1 MKTKVFALLA
11 VLVMFAGVFTSCDKN
26 DLDPVIPQQNE
37 QLAQSA
43 PASKELRSSRAT
55 YTVAQR
61 YKNSYV
67 HDTPF
72 RHDIATG
79 FVSWFNCIARAH
91 GTPLLTVD
99 EVFRKCGVT
108 APDYYLHINTIKN
121 NYPSLTVSAFHG
133 NGQGT
138 SPKQELENYFSS
150 SAFHNG
156 RPCAI
161 LIENNYSGQW
171 KNVLVTVLTYQDGVV
186 YYQDAKALTLG
197 SLDIDTFVSR
207 AMLASDYGD
216 RINYILI

>member
-1 MKTKVFALLA
+1 MNLKAALLA
-11 VLVMFAGVFTSCDKN
+11 VLVMIAGVMTSCDKN
-26 DLDPVIPQQNE
+26 DLAPVIPQQNE
-37 QLAQSA
+37 QLVQEVA
-43 PASKELRSSRAT
+43 ASKELRSSRAT

-61 YKNSYV
+61 YKNNYV

-72 RHDIATG
+72 RHNIATG

-99 EVFRKCGVT
+99 EVFTRCGVT
-108 APDYYLHINTIKN
+108 PPNYYLNINTIGD
-121 NYPSLTVSAFHG
+121 NYPSLTVSSFRG

-161 LIENNYSGQW
+161 LIENNYNGEW
-171 KNVLVTVLTYQDGVV
+171 KNVLVTVLTYQNGFV
-186 YYQDAKALTLG
+186 YYQDAKAFTLG

-207 AMLASDYGD
+207 AMSASDRGD